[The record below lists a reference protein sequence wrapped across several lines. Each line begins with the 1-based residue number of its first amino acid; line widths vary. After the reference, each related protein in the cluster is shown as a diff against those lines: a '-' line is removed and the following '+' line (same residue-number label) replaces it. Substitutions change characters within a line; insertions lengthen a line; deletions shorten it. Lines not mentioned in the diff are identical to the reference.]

1 MSRQIIHPDYKPFQ
15 KIMKEIFNTQEASD
29 EDESSIEDQE
39 ENFSPSEDEAC
50 LEDSE
55 DQASGKEPKEEE
67 KVAEEQSEL
76 TNPPAPAT
84 FEELGVNKWILLQ
97 LSGLGISRPSPVQA
111 NCIAPILAGRDCVGI
126 AKTGQGKTLAFAIP
140 ILQTLA
146 VDPYGIYAV
155 ILTPTRE
162 LAGQIGDSF
171 RSIGKSG
178 MNLREVVVTGGRDT
192 IKQSLDLE
200 KRPHVIIATPGR
212 LADHIRTNS
221 TFSLNRVKYLV
232 LDEADRLLEGEF
244 GNIGS
249 ILQLMQW
256 Y

>member
-1 MSRQIIHPDYKPFQ
+1 
-15 KIMKEIFNTQEASD
+15 MKEISTQDTSD
-29 EDESSIEDQE
+29 EDESSKDELE
-39 ENFSPSEDEAC
+39 ENSSPLEEDDSVESEKESEEA
-50 LEDSE
+50 ETSVNVQE
-55 DQASGKEPKEEE
+55 H
-67 KVAEEQSEL
+67 SEL
-76 TNPPAPAT
+76 NNPPAT
-84 FEELGVNKWILLQ
+84 FEELGVSKWILHQ

-155 ILTPTRE
+155 VLTPTRE

-171 RSIGKSG
+171 RSVGKSG

-200 KRPHVIIATPGR
+200 RRPHVIIATPGR

-221 TFSLNRVKYLV
+221 TFSLARVKYLV
-232 LDEADRLLEGEF
+232 LDEADRLLEGESR
-244 GNIGS
+244 GT
-249 ILQLMQW
+249 LQYSAAYAMVLVFMSRYQRQAC
-256 Y
+256 

>member
-1 MSRQIIHPDYKPFQ
+1 MSHQIIHPDYKPFQ
-15 KIMKEIFNTQEASD
+15 KTMKEIFTQDTSDEEESSKDELEENSPLKDEAEASS
-29 EDESSIEDQE
+29 DESDTESEEEEISIEE
-39 ENFSPSEDEAC
+39 H
-50 LEDSE
+50 
-55 DQASGKEPKEEE
+55 
-67 KVAEEQSEL
+67 SEL
-76 TNPPAPAT
+76 NNPPAT
-84 FEELGVNKWILLQ
+84 FEDLGVSKWILHQ
-97 LSGLGISRPSPVQA
+97 LSGLGITRPSPVQA

-171 RSIGKSG
+171 RSVGKSG

-200 KRPHVIIATPGR
+200 RRPHVIIATPGR

-221 TFSLNRVKYLV
+221 TFSLDRVKYLV
-232 LDEADRLLEGEF
+232 LDEADRLLEGE
-244 GNIGS
+244 S
-249 ILQLMQW
+249 RKIL
-256 Y
+256 

>member
-1 MSRQIIHPDYKPFQ
+1 
-15 KIMKEIFNTQEASD
+15 MKEIYTSKTSD
-29 EDESSIEDQE
+29 EDEASNDDGEGDNSEEESEEEEEDSAESESIKGDAEVD
-39 ENFSPSEDEAC
+39 STPSEDESEENENT
-50 LEDSE
+50 EDRSE
-55 DQASGKEPKEEE
+55 EVNSPAS
-67 KVAEEQSEL
+67 
-76 TNPPAPAT
+76 
-84 FEELGVNKWILLQ
+84 FEELGVSKWILHQ

-171 RSIGKSG
+171 RSVGKAG
-178 MNLREVVVTGGRDT
+178 MNLRDVVVTGGRDT

-200 KRPHVIIATPGR
+200 RRPHVIIATPGR
-212 LADHIRTNS
+212 LGDHIRTNS

-232 LDEADRLLEGEF
+232 LDEADRLLEGE
-244 GNIGS
+244 S
-249 ILQLMQW
+249 
-256 Y
+256 